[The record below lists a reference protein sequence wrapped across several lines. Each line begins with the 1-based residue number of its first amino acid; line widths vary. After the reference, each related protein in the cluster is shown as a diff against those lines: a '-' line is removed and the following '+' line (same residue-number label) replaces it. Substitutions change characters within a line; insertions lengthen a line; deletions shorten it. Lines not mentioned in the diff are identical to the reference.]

1 MLRTALELHPDDPW
15 LHLHLS
21 RLLQRRQRPR
31 GALVA
36 ARHAVALA
44 PQKPY
49 LHEHLVKLLIEAG
62 EDDEAEVVSRE
73 ALELHPD
80 DVGLHSH
87 LSRLLHRRHPAAP
100 MTGKS
105 NAMKVA
111 TAAAA

>member
-1 MLRTALELHPDDPW
+1 
-15 LHLHLS
+15 
-21 RLLQRRQRPR
+21 
-31 GALVA
+31 
-36 ARHAVALA
+36 
-44 PQKPY
+44 
-49 LHEHLVKLLIEAG
+49 
-62 EDDEAEVVSRE
+62 VSRE